1 VIKRPSRA
9 TSRLGKRFS
18 TQVIEAIHFQA
29 IHFQAIHS
37 QAIRFEAIRLEAI
50 EDLPLDYARVDL

>member
-1 VIKRPSRA
+1 MIKRPSRA

-29 IHFQAIHS
+29 I
-37 QAIRFEAIRLEAI
+37 RFEAIRFEAI
-50 EDLPLDYARVDL
+50 EDLPLEYARVDL

>member
-1 VIKRPSRA
+1 MIKRPSRA
-9 TSRLGKRFS
+9 TSRLGKRFC

-29 IHFQAIHS
+29 IHF